1 MNKAVII
8 GIIIAIAIGIAVS
21 SASFYSG
28 ENTENDSIETETTPE
43 SEPKD
48 FSVELSEGLGVS
60 ETP

>member
-8 GIIIAIAIGIAVS
+8 GIIIAIVIGIAVS

-28 ENTENDSIETETTPE
+28 ENTENDNIETETTPE
-43 SEPKD
+43 SEPKN
-48 FSVELSEGLGVS
+48 FSVKLEERIGVA

>member
-21 SASFYSG
+21 SIYSG

-43 SEPKD
+43 SEPRQ
-48 FSVELSEGLGVS
+48 FSVILEEGLGVS

>member
-8 GIIIAIAIGIAVS
+8 GIIIVIAIGIAVS
-21 SASFYSG
+21 SIYSG

-43 SEPKD
+43 SEPRQ
-48 FSVELSEGLGVS
+48 FSVILEEGLGVS

>member
-1 MNKAVII
+1 MNRAVII

-28 ENTENDSIETETTPE
+28 ENTETDSIETETTLE
-43 SEPKD
+43 SEPKN
-48 FSVELSEGLGVS
+48 FSVKLSEGLGVS

>member
-1 MNKAVII
+1 MNRAVII
-8 GIIIAIAIGIAVS
+8 GIIIVIVIGIAVS

-43 SEPKD
+43 SEPRQ
-48 FSVELSEGLGVS
+48 FSVILEEGLGVS